1 MEEYKKLSE
10 LPQAVNPQRCE
21 AYGVENGKSVR
32 VPLAFVQQKDF
43 DTFISDLEEFAQS
56 TEEIHN
62 FLGERLAEVRNAV
75 YNEVSWSE
83 SFNLNYYK
91 KQGIYYITG
100 ERLLSEYDN
109 LPIANASP
117 GHTISGQLTVLDA
130 SLSDTEMCVT
140 QYLKLTNR
148 TGSEGKEYIRTYNR
162 FKDGREEWSLWR
174 ELKGIMNLNQTDN
187 DDLKSYTENGLYEG
201 AIYNGSYDMQNPPSV
216 IAKFLADIPTVDG
229 AREIPSGSL
238 FSMQTLNNYA
248 VVKKAEQMGLRTPA
262 SITQVAKVLLINGD
276 YVEVQR
282 TAYNGV
288 WGNWTKINK

>member
-1 MEEYKKLSE
+1 MSEEYKKLSE
-10 LPQAVNPQRCE
+10 LPQAVNPGRCE
-21 AYGVENGKSVR
+21 AYGIEYGKSVR
-32 VPLAFVQQKDF
+32 VPL
-43 DTFISDLEEFAQS
+43 TFATSAEFADVKKDVDS
-56 TEEIHN
+56 LISKSK
-62 FLGERLAEVRNAV
+62 VV
-75 YNEVSWSE
+75 WSE
-83 SFNLNYYK
+83 SFNLNNYK

-148 TGSEGKEYIRTYNR
+148 TGSEGKEYIRTYN
-162 FKDGREEWSLWR
+162 KYSNGEEFWYPWR
-174 ELKGIMNLNQTDN
+174 ELKGTMNLNQISDMS
-187 DDLKSYTENGLYEG
+187 LKGITENGTYEG

-248 VVKKAEQMGLRTPA
+248 VIQKAEQMGLRIPA
-262 SITQVAKVLLINGD
+262 SITQVAKVLLIYGG

-282 TAYNGV
+282 TAFDGV